1 MSGQTGTRILT
12 CVPRF
17 LSREDQ
23 ISLLKFYLPWIQ
35 TLKEA
40 DFSSSLISSD
50 SLVQAY
56 EEAARHV
63 LERDFKLDWFIN
75 EIFSSDEVREFL
87 QAFKFMLLKRLE
99 LSYRCVCRD
108 LERLNDL
115 VRRVDFPVTVSYHIH
130 YLGRSLRLSSPTAP
144 NPQAFRITEPVPKLF
159 QTTDQHLLK
168 VLSED
173 AVQMRKEQEDATVK
187 AFISAN
193 DVQMALSQIQV
204 ASSQE
209 VESTLEAN
217 GEGGRITLH
226 FVRRDVQRMRYEVS
240 KCGWI
245 FAGACVLVAGLYFH
259 GLNHGYIG
267 LLVFPGGFVTIA
279 VLAALWGTFQES
291 KKQLEEYERKKAA
304 RFAEG

>member
-1 MSGQTGTRILT
+1 
-12 CVPRF
+12 
-17 LSREDQ
+17 
-23 ISLLKFYLPWIQ
+23 LLKFYLPWIQ

-40 DFSSSLISSD
+40 ELSSSSISAD
-50 SLVQAY
+50 SLVQSY

-75 EIFSSDEVREFL
+75 EVFSADEVREFL

-99 LSYRCVCRD
+99 LSYQCVCGD

-115 VRRVDFPVTVSYHIH
+115 VRRVDFPVSVDYYIH
-130 YLGRSLRLSSPTAP
+130 YLGRSLSLTSPTVP
-144 NPQAFRITEPVPKLF
+144 NPQAFRINQPVPRLF
-159 QTTDQHLLK
+159 QTTDEHLLK
-168 VLSED
+168 VLSDD
-173 AVQMRKEQEDATVK
+173 AIQMRNEQEDATVK

-209 VESTLEAN
+209 IDSTIDAN

-226 FVRRDVQRMRYEVS
+226 FIRRDVQRMRYEAS
-240 KCGWI
+240 KSGWM
-245 FAGACVLVAGLYFH
+245 FGGACVLIAGIYFH

-267 LLVFPGGFVTIA
+267 LLLFPGGFVAFGI
-279 VLAALWGTFQES
+279 LAALWGTFQES
-291 KKQLEEYERKKAA
+291 KKQLEDYERKQTA
-304 RFAEG
+304 RFAKS